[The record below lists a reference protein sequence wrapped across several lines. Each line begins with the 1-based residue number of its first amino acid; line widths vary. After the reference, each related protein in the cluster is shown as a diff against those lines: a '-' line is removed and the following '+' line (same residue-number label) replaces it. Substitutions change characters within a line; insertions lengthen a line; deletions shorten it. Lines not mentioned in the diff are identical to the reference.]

1 MSKDLRFYYIDKYSI
16 LIMGLLF
23 VLTVAISV
31 FFFFLGSF
39 CYVIGSLYFIL
50 FVSRINHIVLLNNKF
65 LLVKYLIHFRWIS
78 IQDVQLIKCELTG
91 FGRSRDVVIYVYYI
105 DEGNKLKKALFLHFR
120 VLGYKNIVS
129 FLNNIQS
136 IVDIDEESFG
146 IVGITKRDGV
156 YKN

>member
-16 LIMGLLF
+16 FIMGFLF

-50 FVSRINHIVLLNNKF
+50 FVSKINHIVLFNNRF
-65 LLVKYLIHFRWIS
+65 LLIKYLIHFRWIS
-78 IQDVQLIKCELTG
+78 VQDAQFIKCELTG
-91 FGRSRDVVIYVYYI
+91 FGSSRDVVIYMYYMY
-105 DEGNKLKKALFLHFR
+105 DGNKLKKALFLHFR
-120 VLGYKNIVS
+120 VLGYKKIVG

-136 IVDIDEESFG
+136 IVEIDEESFR
-146 IVGITKRDGV
+146 IVGITKRNGV